1 MTDEIKMC
9 KKSEKDDYK
18 VVGGVDLNE
27 YYWEPLDP
35 QPCCENCINQV
46 KDICTRLEI
55 VAYDDFF
62 CSNWEPKVK
71 E

>member
-9 KKSEKDDYK
+9 KVSLID
-18 VVGGVDLNE
+18 VGIGFDKI
-27 YYWEPLDP
+27 WEPLDP
-35 QPCCENCINQV
+35 QPCCANCINQV

-55 VAYDDFF
+55 VAYDNFF

-71 E
+71 K